1 MNTTVNTLRITALLL
16 LQILCSSLANADE
29 RSPALSAEEFAKQD
43 AIYRSRGEDR
53 PSGYVITRSLLSFS
67 VTLPSDF
74 ARALAQLEE
83 GDRWLDIGAGEGRA
97 VLDYCSGTYDGTYYK
112 GETKSGKK
120 ALAVA
125 MSIEDRR
132 TDQWHRTA
140 ASLGDNQIRYLSG
153 RTLSQ
158 YSGDELGKFR
168 VITDVLG
175 GFSYTDDLTRFTA
188 SALALLEV
196 NGSLYTVLQDV
207 RPEKSDTKPHYEGS
221 PFLTEIVDA
230 DGSELR
236 MCSWLK
242 RIGCVQVSCEYK
254 PDFTPPIEVYRI
266 EKVCNDVT
274 VPQLTPVHYQAG
286 TPPERRFVVKGTPNR
301 QANSVP

>member
-1 MNTTVNTLRITALLL
+1 MNIFRITALLL
-16 LQILCSSLANADE
+16 LQVVCAQLSNAE
-29 RSPALSAEEFAKQD
+29 EVVKTLPAEEFAKQN
-43 AIYRSRGEDR
+43 AIYQSRGEER
-53 PSGYVITRSLLSFS
+53 PEGYVINRSLLSYS
-67 VTLPSDF
+67 ITLPSDF

-97 VLDYCSGTYDGTYYK
+97 VLDYCTGSYDGTYYK
-112 GETKSGKK
+112 GEAKSGKK
-120 ALAVA
+120 ARAVA

-132 TDQWHRTA
+132 TDRWHQTA
-140 ASLGDNQIRYLSG
+140 ASLDANQLRYLSG

-158 YSGDELGKFR
+158 YSREELGEFD

-175 GFSYTDDLTRFTA
+175 GFSYTDNLSRFTT

-196 NGSLYTVLQDV
+196 NGTFYTVLQDV
-207 RPEKSDTKPHYEGS
+207 RAENGENKPHYEGS

-242 RIGCVQVSCEYK
+242 RIGCVQVSCEHR
-254 PDFTPPIEVYRI
+254 PNFTPPIEVYRI
-266 EKVCNDVT
+266 QKVCNDVT
-274 VPQLTPVHYQAG
+274 VPPLTPVHYQAG
-286 TPPERRFVVKGTPNR
+286 TPPERRFVVKGAADR
-301 QANSVP
+301 QANSAP

>member
-1 MNTTVNTLRITALLL
+1 MNAPMNTLRITALLL
-16 LQILCSSLANADE
+16 VQALCAPLANADE
-29 RSPALSAEEFAKQD
+29 GAKTLPGEEFVKQN
-43 AIYRSRGEDR
+43 AIYQSRGEDR
-53 PSGYVITRSLLSFS
+53 PEGYVINRSLLSYS

-97 VLDYCSGTYDGTYYK
+97 VLDYCTGSYDGTYYK
-112 GETKSGKK
+112 GETKRGKK
-120 ALAVA
+120 ARAVA

-132 TDQWHRTA
+132 TDQWHQTV
-140 ASLGDNQIRYLSG
+140 ASLGEDQIRYLSG

-158 YSGDELGKFR
+158 YSRDELGKFH

-175 GFSYTDDLTRFTA
+175 GFSYTDNLSRFTT
-188 SALALLEV
+188 SALSLLEV
-196 NGSLYTVLQDV
+196 NGTFYTVLQDV
-207 RPEKSDTKPHYEGS
+207 RAENAQNKPHYEGS

-242 RIGCVQVSCEYK
+242 RIGCVQVSCEFK
-254 PDFTPPIEVYRI
+254 ADFTPPIEVYRI
-266 EKVCNDVT
+266 HKVCNDVT
-274 VPQLTPVHYQAG
+274 VPLLAPLHYQAG
-286 TPPERRFVVKGTPNR
+286 TPPERRFVVKDAPNR
-301 QANSVP
+301 QANSAP

>member
-1 MNTTVNTLRITALLL
+1 MNASMKTLRITALLL
-16 LQILCSSLANADE
+16 QVLCAPLASADE
-29 RSPALSAEEFAKQD
+29 GAKTLPAEEFVKQD
-43 AIYRSRGEDR
+43 AIYQSRGENR
-53 PSGYVITRSLLSFS
+53 PEGYVINRSLLSYS
-67 VTLPSDF
+67 ITLPSDF

-97 VLDYCSGTYDGTYYK
+97 VLDYCTGSYDGTYYK
-112 GETKSGKK
+112 GEAKSGKK
-120 ALAVA
+120 ARAVA

-140 ASLGDNQIRYLSG
+140 ASLGEDQIRYLSG

-158 YSGDELGKFR
+158 YSRDELGKFH

-175 GFSYTDDLTRFTA
+175 GFSYTDNLSRFITSTLA
-188 SALALLEV
+188 SLEV
-196 NGSLYTVLQDV
+196 NGSFYTVLQDV
-207 RPEKSDTKPHYEGS
+207 RAENAQNKPHYEGS

-242 RIGCVQVSCEYK
+242 RIGCVQVTCEFK
-254 PDFTPPIEVYRI
+254 ASFTPPIEVYRI
-266 EKVCNDVT
+266 HKVCNDVT
-274 VPQLTPVHYQAG
+274 VPTLTPVHYQAG
-286 TPPERRFVVKGTPNR
+286 TPPERRFVVKGGPNR
-301 QANSVP
+301 QANSAP